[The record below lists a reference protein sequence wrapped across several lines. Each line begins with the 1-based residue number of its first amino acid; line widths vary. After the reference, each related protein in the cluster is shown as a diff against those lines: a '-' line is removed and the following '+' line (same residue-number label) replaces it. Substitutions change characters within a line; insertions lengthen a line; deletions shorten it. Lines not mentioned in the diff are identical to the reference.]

1 MPNQDNAAHV
11 FSEPSG
17 RRWQRLRIG
26 AILLGAASIVVVFAL
41 IAAALLPPVLPQSHA
56 FDPSGK
62 GHPAPKISTRAAQ
75 AHTAARGRWAR
86 DLRNAEQAPV
96 PIAKKGRKP
105 RPGPPSS
112 DSVLAG
118 FYVDWDEH
126 SYESL
131 RDHLD
136 RMDWVIAEWAFI
148 APEGDTLNVLEDS
161 RNIMGLIAQVP
172 KDRRPKV
179 MLMVSNV
186 LQHSG
191 GRFGGPV
198 TNHFLNDSLAR
209 RRAAKRLANRVDSLG
224 LGGITVDFES
234 IGDTLREKQ
243 LGQFLDELRVALN
256 AVRPGL
262 LLSQAI
268 QDYLPPDRI
277 RQYADKCDK
286 LILMLYDEHY
296 QKSEPG
302 PVASRPWYTMMA
314 DSFLAVV
321 PASKAMMGLGAYGYD
336 WSDPGGNKGPTE
348 GFVSV
353 TVPDVWQAARANKVL
368 PMFDTDVSNPWLT
381 WTDSN
386 SVDHF
391 TWYLDATTAADE
403 MRIARARGVTSAA
416 VWKLGGE
423 DPTLWRMFGRH
434 GEMHGLDSL
443 NVIDPGY
450 NVNYTAPGELLTVLN
465 RSSPGGRQ
473 VSFDTTGVITS
484 VIYDSV
490 PREWVVARTGHKEH
504 QVALTFDDGPDS
516 RWTGAILDTLKSRKA
531 PGTFFVIGTSVA
543 ANMRLT
549 QRIMREGHE
558 IGNHTFTHP
567 NLAETSPWWTRLQIS
582 ATGRL
587 FEAVLGRRT
596 ILMRTPYLG
605 DNDPSTP
612 EELDPIA
619 IASELGYITAGLS
632 IDGEDWRKGVTG
644 DSILTNVLRQREIG
658 RRVGSDTGNIV
669 LLHDGGG
676 DRSRTVAVLGR
687 IIDSLRARG
696 DTIVSLAELADL
708 SPDVVMPPVTGTD
721 SFTRF
726 ILLIVFVGIGVVE
739 TGFKYVFY
747 VAILLAMTRLVA
759 ILVLAAVQRYRRRR
773 HRPGYAPSVSVI
785 IPAYREE
792 AVIVPT
798 VKSLLTQNYD
808 GTIEIIVVDDGSPD
822 DTLGMAQRTFADESR
837 VRVLTK
843 LNGGKASALN
853 FGIQHAS
860 GDIIVALDA
869 DTLFDPGTVHF
880 LIQPLADPHVGAVAG
895 NAKVGNRIN
904 LVTRWQALEYITSQ
918 NLDRRAFALLDCIMV
933 VPGAI
938 GAWRKSLVLEVGGFS
953 NDTLAE
959 DQDLTLSIGRGG
971 YRVAYADRAIAW
983 TEAPDTLRALAKQR
997 FRWAYGTLQCA
1008 WKHRD
1013 LLFRPRAGT
1022 LGFVALPNVW
1032 IFQLLFSFIA
1042 PMADFVFLVSLIGVY
1057 VTYQQHN
1064 TTYAIDSLSKIVLW
1078 YGIFIVVD
1086 WVAATLAFLMEPG
1099 EDRRLTWLV
1108 FLQRFVY
1115 RQVMYWVVLRSFLA
1129 ALRGRLV
1136 GWGKLDRKAT
1146 VGPRTA

>member
-1 MPNQDNAAHV
+1 M
-11 FSEPSG
+11 
-17 RRWQRLRIG
+17 
-26 AILLGAASIVVVFAL
+26 FAL

-56 FDPSGK
+56 FDPSAK
-62 GHPAPKISTRAAQ
+62 RRPAPKITARAAQ
-75 AHTAARGRWAR
+75 AHTAARGRLYR
-86 DLRNAEQAPV
+86 DLRAAEQAL
-96 PIAKKGRKP
+96 PIAAKKGRKP

-112 DSVLAG
+112 DSILAG

-148 APEGDTLNVLEDS
+148 AATGDTLNVLEDS
-161 RNIMGLIAQVP
+161 RNILGLIDQVP
-172 KDRRPKV
+172 TDRRPKV
-179 MLMVSNV
+179 LLMVSNV
-186 LQHSG
+186 QQQTA
-191 GRFGGPV
+191 GRFGGAPTVRFLKDPV
-198 TNHFLNDSLAR
+198 ARARAAR
-209 RRAAKRLANRVDSLG
+209 RLAARVDSMHLA
-224 LGGITVDFES
+224 GITVDFES
-234 IGDTLREKQ
+234 IETPELEAL
-243 LGQFLDELRVALN
+243 LGQFLDELRAALN
-256 AVRPGL
+256 AVHPGL
-262 LLSQAI
+262 LLTQAI

-277 RQYADKCDK
+277 REYADKCDK

-296 QKSEPG
+296 QKGSPG
-302 PVASRPWYTMMA
+302 PVAARGWYTQMA

-336 WSDPGGNKGPTE
+336 WSDPGGVGE
-348 GFVSV
+348 RGFTAV

-368 PMFDTDVSNPWLT
+368 PMFDTDVSNPWLA

-403 MRIARARGVTSAA
+403 VRIARARGVTSAA
-416 VWKLGGE
+416 IWKLGGE
-423 DPTLWRMFGRH
+423 DPSLWRMFGRH

-443 NVIDPGY
+443 NIIDPGY
-450 NVNYTAPGELLTVLN
+450 NVNYTAPGELLTILN
-465 RSSPGGRQ
+465 KSSPGGRQ
-473 VSFDTTGVITS
+473 VTFDSTGTITS

-490 PREWVVARTGHKEH
+490 PHEWVVARTGHKEH

-516 RWTGAILDTLKSRKA
+516 RWTGAILDTLKSRNA

-567 NLAETSPWWTRLQIS
+567 NLAETSPWWTRLQMS

-644 DSILTNVLRQREIG
+644 DSILANVLRQREIG

-696 DTIVSLAELADL
+696 DTIVSLAQLADL

-721 SFTRF
+721 SFTRL
-726 ILLIVFVGIGVVE
+726 ILLIVFIGIGVVE
-739 TGFKYVFY
+739 TGFKYLFY
-747 VAILLAMTRLVA
+747 VAIILAMTRLLV

-773 HRPGYAPSVSVI
+773 HRPGYAPSVSVV

-798 VKSLLTQNYD
+798 VKSLLVQHYD

-822 DTLGMAQRTFADESR
+822 DTLGMAQRAFAGESR

-843 LNGGKASALN
+843 PNGGKASALN

-869 DTLFDPGTVHF
+869 DTLFDPEAVHF

-971 YRVAYADRAIAW
+971 YRVAYADKAIAW
-983 TEAPDTLRALAKQR
+983 TEAPDSLRALAKQR

-1013 LLFRPRAGT
+1013 LLFRMRAGT

-1032 IFQLLFSFIA
+1032 IFQLIFSFIA

-1064 TTYAIDSLSKIVLW
+1064 RTYAIDSLSKIVLW